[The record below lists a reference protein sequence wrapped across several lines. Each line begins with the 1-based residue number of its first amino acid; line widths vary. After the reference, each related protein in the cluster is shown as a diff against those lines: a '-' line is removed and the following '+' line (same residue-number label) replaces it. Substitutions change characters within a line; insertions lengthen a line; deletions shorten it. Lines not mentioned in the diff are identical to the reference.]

1 MFNLSRER
9 TEKTDKKTMIFR
21 VIIIIC
27 WLLALSVPSFAE
39 KDAIDHLIDTAVSFF
54 TPVKGGIALAEDETI
69 TADIGRASGVKE
81 GMRLTVL
88 REGEPFFHPITKEPI
103 GVTEKPV
110 GLAEVVQAGRY
121 SSMLTLL
128 EGEARAGDIL
138 RMSSAQVRAL
148 FYPSRVGWNLSEEYY
163 LRLKETGRFELLDA
177 SPESDL
183 IDEAKRLNAEV
194 AIVLSSADAGEEM
207 LLTQRLL
214 WARDSKELSSESVEV
229 GEALGT
235 ELKLGRELFE
245 LDRSAQFISFD
256 IPFRASLI
264 ATGDFDGN
272 GTHELAMSDGR
283 VIVFYSVGASLRP
296 ALGEAEIEGRNFI
309 WMDVHDLDGDGR
321 DEVVATEVKGDE
333 VSSYV
338 YKYVGNGFSE
348 LWKGDVFARVIGG
361 RLYGQKPSAVGGYKG
376 EVFTVS
382 WGGEGAQSRDVLN
395 LPTRVNLYDFRLI
408 NTPGGS
414 AVLAYG
420 DAGYLTLYD
429 ENGTAVWQSS
439 ESYGGAIKSFK
450 KESPT
455 IMVDRGEWSVKDR
468 LLTRGKTILAV
479 KRNPLA
485 SMVRGIGYKSSEIVG
500 LLLAGDSVQETTLFG
515 GISGKALDYTVSG
528 DRLFVLA
535 SPIFGIEAGK
545 ILKGRNPI
553 TTKLYI
559 YTLKGS

>member
-1 MFNLSRER
+1 
-9 TEKTDKKTMIFR
+9 MIFR
-21 VIIIIC
+21 VIIFIC
-27 WLLALSVPSFAE
+27 WLLALSAPSFAE
-39 KDAIDHLIDTAVSFF
+39 KDAIDRLIDTAVSFF
-54 TPVKGGIALAEDETI
+54 TPVKGRIVLAEDETI
-69 TADIGRASGVKE
+69 TADIGGASGVKV

-88 REGEPFFHPITKEPI
+88 REGEPFVHPITKEPI

-110 GLAEVVQAGRY
+110 GLAEVVHAGRY

-148 FYPSRVGWNLSEEYY
+148 FYTSRIGWDLSEEYY

-177 SPESDL
+177 SPKSDL
-183 IDEAKRLNAEV
+183 AEEAKRLNAEV
-194 AIVLSSADAGEEM
+194 AIVLSTADAGEET
-207 LLTQRLL
+207 LLTQRLV
-214 WARDSKELSSESVEV
+214 WAKDSKEFSSESVGI

-256 IPFRASLI
+256 IPFSANLI

-283 VIVFYSVGASLRP
+283 VIVFYSVGASLKP
-296 ALGEAEIEGRNFI
+296 ELGDAEIKGRNFI

-321 DEVVATEVKGDE
+321 DELVATDVKGE
-333 VSSYV
+333 RVTSYV
-338 YKYVGNGFSE
+338 YKYVGNEFSE
-348 LWKGDVFARVIGG
+348 LWKGDIFVRVIGG
-361 RLYGQKPSAVGGYKG
+361 KLYGQEPSAIGGYKG
-376 EVFTVS
+376 EVFTVN
-382 WGGEGAQSRDVLN
+382 WDGEETQSREVLT
-395 LPTRVNLYDFRLI
+395 LPPGVNLYDFRFI
-408 NTPGGS
+408 KTPGGS

-429 ENGTAVWQSS
+429 KNGVAVWQSS

-455 IMVDRGEWSVKDR
+455 VMVDRGEWSVKDR
-468 LLTRGKTILAV
+468 LLTSGRTILAV
-479 KRNPLA
+479 KRTPLA
-485 SMVRGIGYKSSEIVG
+485 SMVKGIGYKSSEIVG
-500 LLLAGDSVQETTLFG
+500 LLLAGNSVQETTLFG
-515 GISGKALDYTVSG
+515 GISGKALDYTVFG